1 MSQVNPALFNAMNLK
16 TELEAGEG
24 GDTSEA
30 AHYLS
35 KVLKRPLAEKATEIW
50 RTYLRRYKN
59 NNNNNTHTQEARR
72 DTGFIMRVRK
82 QSEC

>member
-16 TELEAGEG
+16 TELEAGDG

-30 AHYLS
+30 AQYLS

-50 RTYLRRYKN
+50 RTYLRR
-59 NNNNNTHTQEARR
+59 
-72 DTGFIMRVRK
+72 
-82 QSEC
+82 

>member
-30 AHYLS
+30 GQYLS
-35 KVLKRPLAEKATEIW
+35 KVLKRPLAEKANEIW
-50 RTYLRRYKN
+50 RTYLRRYKKQQQQQQ
-59 NNNNNTHTQEARR
+59 HTY
-72 DTGFIMRVRK
+72 TGSV
-82 QSEC
+82 

>member
-30 AHYLS
+30 GQYLS
-35 KVLKRPLAEKATEIW
+35 KVLKRPLAEKANEIW
-50 RTYLRRYKN
+50 RTYLRRYKKQQQQQQ
-59 NNNNNTHTQEARR
+59 HTY
-72 DTGFIMRVRK
+72 TG
-82 QSEC
+82 SA